1 MNFKLTIQQLETV
14 AERLEKALEKEFSN
28 VESVCGFSLNVV
40 VEGGEPLFE
49 VGVFINKS
57 YHARFN
63 DLGKRNF
70 KIGISKKVHDFLNN
84 VAPVE
89 RVIHYMYKDC

>member
-1 MNFKLTIQQLETV
+1 MNFKLTIKQLETI
-14 AERLEKALEKEFSN
+14 AERLEKTLELEFSD

-40 VEGGEPLFE
+40 KKDDETVFE
-49 VGVFINKS
+49 IGVFIKKS
-57 YHARFN
+57 YHARLN

>member
-1 MNFKLTIQQLETV
+1 MKIELTRKQLERV
-14 AERLEKALEKEFSN
+14 ADNLERGLEREFSN
-28 VESVCGFSLNVV
+28 VESVCGFSLNLTEEDGNPV
-40 VEGGEPLFE
+40 FE
-49 VGVFINKS
+49 IGVFINKS

-70 KIGISKKVHDFLNN
+70 KIGISKKVHNFLNS

>member
-1 MNFKLTIQQLETV
+1 MKIELTKKQLERV
-14 AERLEKALEKEFSN
+14 ADNLERGLEREFSN
-28 VESVCGFSLNVV
+28 VESVCGFSLNVTEDDGNPV
-40 VEGGEPLFE
+40 FE
-49 VGVFINKS
+49 IGVFINKS

-84 VAPVE
+84 FVPVE